1 MFFGLF
7 GASEDVVGI
16 DIGTRSVK
24 LVQLKRVKGKY
35 QLVNLGIAQLPTNAI
50 VDNAIMDSAAV
61 ADCVRSL
68 VESHSVQTKNVA
80 TSVSGH
86 SVIIRNIF
94 LPMMSEDEV
103 EASIEWEAEQYIPF
117 EISDVNLDFQIL
129 GPDPRDPSQIKVLL
143 VAAKKDF
150 IDEYLSVFNECGLN
164 PVVMDIDCFALE
176 NAFQANYEQEE
187 DVVGLID
194 VGSSSM
200 NINVLHGGVSVFNRD
215 IQVGGNM
222 FNDEIQK
229 RLGLNSEEAELIKLG
244 GAIDEVPPDVVA
256 EIISDSLE
264 HLVQEIQ
271 RSIDFF
277 AATSSDK
284 KVDKVYLSG
293 GVVKTHGLVE
303 TLQQKL
309 GIPVEIMNPLRNVSI
324 DSDKF
329 DMEYVESV
337 LPFLAIG
344 AGLAMRRLGDK

>member
-1 MFFGLF
+1 MFFLNKK
-7 GASEDVVGI
+7 DIVGV
-16 DIGTRSVK
+16 DIGSHSIK
-24 LVQLKRVKGKY
+24 LVQLRREKSGWH
-35 QLVNLGIAQLPTNAI
+35 LVNLGIAQLPTNAI
-50 VDNAIMDSAAV
+50 VDNAIMDSGAV

-94 LPMMSEDEV
+94 LPMMTEDEV

-200 NINVLHGGVSVFNRD
+200 NINVLHGGVSVFTRD

-229 RLGLNSEEAELIKLG
+229 RLGLNSEEAELVKLG
-244 GAIDEVPPDVVA
+244 GIIEEVQPDIVA
-256 EIISDSLE
+256 EIVSDSLE

-303 TLQQKL
+303 ALRQKL

-329 DMEYVESV
+329 DMEYVESL